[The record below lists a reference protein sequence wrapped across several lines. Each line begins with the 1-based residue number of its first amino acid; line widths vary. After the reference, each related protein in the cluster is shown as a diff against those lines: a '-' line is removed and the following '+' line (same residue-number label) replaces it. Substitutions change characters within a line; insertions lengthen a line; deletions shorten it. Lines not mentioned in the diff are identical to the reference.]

1 MRQLL
6 IAAASAAAA
15 LTLIS
20 CDPPVLEIKDNSALE
35 KVVLQASNDT
45 PKWEYGEERT
55 ITIAPSPLAHFSLT
69 DKSVFDIKK
78 SILTSAVS
86 AFVIDEIRLQR

>member
-15 LTLIS
+15 LNLIS

-35 KVVLQASNDT
+35 
-45 PKWEYGEERT
+45 
-55 ITIAPSPLAHFSLT
+55 
-69 DKSVFDIKK
+69 
-78 SILTSAVS
+78 
-86 AFVIDEIRLQR
+86 